1 MVKRTEP
8 VAGQTN
14 TTASPPKNLGG
25 RPLKFKSVRELQTKI
40 DAYFF
45 NCDPHPIEVT
55 LYKWH
60 EIEEKYTT
68 TEKGKEVKKT
78 RMVEDHTRMPETI
91 KRLQLSDREPYSVT
105 GLALALDTSRKVVLD
120 YEDGLYDFKPG
131 EKDYSPLV
139 PKFSNTIKKA
149 KAKIE
154 HDVQRRLETNAVAGT
169 IFNLKNNFG
178 WVDRIDTDVTSD
190 GEKLMGVGLSAD
202 QTEQLLRARANR
214 SNL

>member
-1 MVKRTEP
+1 MAKSAEP
-8 VAGQTN
+8 VVGQPTQDEQ
-14 TTASPPKNLGG
+14 PPTNLGG
-25 RPLKFKSVRELQTKI
+25 RPLKFKSVEELQSKI

-45 NCDPHPIEVT
+45 DCDPHPEQAV

-60 EIEEKYTT
+60 EIEETYETVVRGKPVQKTHMVTDHSRPPEQYT
-68 TEKGKEVKKT
+68 EY
-78 RMVEDHTRMPETI
+78 
-91 KRLQLSDREPYSVT
+91 RLSAREPYSVT
-105 GLALALDTSRKVVLD
+105 GLALALDTSRKVLLD
-120 YEDGLYDFKPG
+120 YEDGKYDIKPG
-131 EKDYSPLV
+131 DDGYDPLN

-202 QTEQLLRARANR
+202 QAEQLIRARTNR
-214 SNL
+214 SDI